1 MSNVQNN
8 GICEETVCGEVEE
21 IIRIR
26 RRSNSSEIFTLGY
39 IDDQCMVLFDIAYCS
54 AHFGSGL

>member
-39 IDDQCMVLFDIAYCS
+39 IDDQCMVLFDIA
-54 AHFGSGL
+54 